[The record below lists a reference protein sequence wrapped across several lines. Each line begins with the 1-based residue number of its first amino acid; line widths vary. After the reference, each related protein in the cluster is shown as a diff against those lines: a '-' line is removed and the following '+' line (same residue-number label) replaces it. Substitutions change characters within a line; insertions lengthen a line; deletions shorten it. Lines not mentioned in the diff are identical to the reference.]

1 MEKYSY
7 VENFDICH
15 DVKYLRAKKNRQIR
29 LTLSVDYGDAARFEL
44 HALYTQNNGL
54 YVKYA
59 YLYFILDQYICI
71 SE

>member
-1 MEKYSY
+1 M
-7 VENFDICH
+7 
-15 DVKYLRAKKNRQIR
+15 
-29 LTLSVDYGDAARFEL
+29 TLLVDYGDAARFEL

-71 SE
+71 SK

>member
-7 VENFDICH
+7 VENFDISR
-15 DVKYLRAKKNRQIR
+15 DVKYSRAKKNRQIR
-29 LTLSVDYGDAARFEL
+29 LTLSVDYGNAARLEL

-71 SE
+71 SK

>member
-1 MEKYSY
+1 MLKILIYTAMWS
-7 VENFDICH
+7 IWQP
-15 DVKYLRAKKNRQIR
+15 KKNGQISM
-29 LTLSVDYGDAARFEL
+29 TLLVDYGDAARFEL

-71 SE
+71 SK

>member
-7 VENFDICH
+7 VENLAICR
-15 DVKYLRAKKNRQIR
+15 DVKYLLSKKNGRIS
-29 LTLSVDYGDAARFEL
+29 LILLVDYGDAARFEL

-71 SE
+71 SK